1 MQVPMSHL
9 CELTEDF
16 VVVGVGGGV
25 RIEDASSFSGIRPF
39 SRALGLTQYELP
51 ILLQSKFNRNLGL
64 E

>member
-9 CELTEDF
+9 CELIEDF
-16 VVVGVGGGV
+16 VVVGLGGGV
-25 RIEDASSFSGIRPF
+25 RTEDASSFSGIRPL

-51 ILLQSKFNRNLGL
+51 ILLQSKFDRNVEL